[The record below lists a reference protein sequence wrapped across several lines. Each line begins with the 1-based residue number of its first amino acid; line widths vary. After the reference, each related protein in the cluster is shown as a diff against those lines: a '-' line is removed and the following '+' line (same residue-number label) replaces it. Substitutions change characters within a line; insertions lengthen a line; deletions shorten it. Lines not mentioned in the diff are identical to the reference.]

1 MMEFFT
7 GLLAGII
14 LGVMGLVALGLSM
27 NNKK

>member
-1 MMEFFT
+1 MEFFT